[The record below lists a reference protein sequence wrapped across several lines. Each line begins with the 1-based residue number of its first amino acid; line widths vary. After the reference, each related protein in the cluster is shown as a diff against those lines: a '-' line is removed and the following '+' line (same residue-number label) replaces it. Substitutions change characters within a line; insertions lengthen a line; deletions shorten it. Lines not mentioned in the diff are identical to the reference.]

1 VIPADEW
8 LDRIRQAGAAQKKDL
23 IENAPT
29 GAAAAIQSRLT
40 AALYVDLSAARDLA
54 KTAWDLAR
62 ARPHDQLA
70 RAYALRGSAHIAY
83 VEGSYAHA
91 AESYE
96 EAARSFAALG
106 EDLEAARTESSGL
119 QSLILTSQYDRAH
132 QWAAHAE
139 AVFLKHG
146 DVSRLARLDSNT
158 GNIYFRQDRARD
170 AVARYRRALDGFRTS
185 GDAKDI
191 AAVLSNLAVAHT
203 NLGEFREAL
212 AAYGEAREHCRRHG
226 LERLGAQADY
236 NIAYLY
242 FLRGDYAEARR
253 LYQISRRHC
262 QQTGDAYHLA
272 LCDLDEAEMSLELN
286 LTHEGESLARSAAA
300 RFDQLGMRYERAKA
314 LVSLAVAGSQK
325 GELSS
330 ADRILKHAREL
341 FVLEN
346 NQVWPALID
355 LLRAVLAFRGG
366 RYPAASS
373 LSSAAWKTLAGT
385 QMPGRAAHCQI
396 LRGRLWLREGQVDRA
411 RATSRDALQRL
422 GGDAPPS
429 LRFHAKLLEGEAE
442 EAQGRWSEAL
452 ACFEAARREVE
463 DLRGRLDTE
472 DLRISILKDK
482 LAVYEGLVS
491 LHLEAPALAAKSGSV
506 EQALLYVQQAK
517 SRSLADRLLHIGAP
531 AGERSAGGPGGQ
543 KIETLRQDLTWCY
556 RQIELALLMERA
568 GNPLAPVAALRSK
581 ARAIEAELL
590 RLHSAAETARRTTAG
605 DGLLQ
610 PAQSAGELSAA
621 IPSGGVLLEYFECR
635 GRLYLFLVSRKEIR
649 LQPLGPIAPVRQ
661 SMKLL
666 QFQLGKHRI
675 HPGPAGMDAGLA
687 ATRHHLASLHASLLG
702 PVSDYLRQFD
712 HWIIAPHR
720 HLHGIPFAALEKD
733 GVCLQDRVDLL
744 HTPSASVFAACR
756 KRPPVSAEAS
766 SWVIAVPDE
775 HNPDIEREA
784 ALVCAAIPGANAI
797 IGTAATLSAFQSAAS
812 RCSILHLAA
821 HGVFRRDNP
830 MFSSIQLADGPL
842 SLLDLSHTRLE
853 AGLVTLSACN
863 TGSAVSVGGDELLGL
878 MRGFL
883 AAGARNLLVSLWE
896 VDDESTTRLMA
907 EFYRHLIGHKRHP
920 ALALRKAAAE
930 IRREQPHPYFWAP
943 FILVGS

>member
-1 VIPADEW
+1 MTPDKW
-8 LDRIRQAGAAQKKDL
+8 LDQVQQAGAAQKHDL
-23 IENAPT
+23 LEHAPP
-29 GAAAAIQSRLT
+29 GAAAAIQARLT
-40 AALYVDLSAARDLA
+40 AALYVDLKSARALA
-54 KTAWDLAR
+54 KLAWDFA
-62 ARPHDQLA
+62 AAQPHDELA

-83 VEGSYAHA
+83 VEGFHEQA

-96 EAARSFAALG
+96 LAARAFTALG
-106 EDLEAARTESSGL
+106 EEVEAARTQSSGL

-132 QWAAHAE
+132 AWAAQAE
-139 AVFLKHG
+139 AIFLKHG
-146 DVSRLARLDSNT
+146 DILRLARLDSNT

-170 AVARYRRALDGFRTS
+170 AVARYRRALDGFRS
-185 GDAKDI
+185 AGDPKDI

-203 NLGEFREAL
+203 NLGAFREAL
-212 AAYGEAREHCRRHG
+212 AAYDEAREHCRRHG
-226 LERLGAQADY
+226 LARLAAQADY

-242 FLRGDYAEARR
+242 FLRGEYAEARR

-262 QQTGDAYHLA
+262 KQAGDAYHLA

-286 LTHEGESLARSAAA
+286 LTHEGESLARRAAA
-300 RFDQLGMRYERAKA
+300 RFDELGMRYERAKA

-355 LLRAVLAFRGG
+355 LLRAVLAFHGA
-366 RYPAASS
+366 RYAAASS

-396 LRGRLWLREGQVDRA
+396 LRGRLWLREGQFDRA

-442 EAQGRWSEAL
+442 EAQGRWPEAL
-452 ACFEAARREVE
+452 ACYEAARREVE

-491 LHLEAPALAAKSGSV
+491 LHLEAPSLASKSGKV

-517 SRSLADRLLHIGAP
+517 SRSLADRLLHIGGQP
-531 AGERSAGGPGGQ
+531 DDHGGASP

-568 GNPLAPVAALRSK
+568 GNPLAPVAELR
-581 ARAIEAELL
+581 ARARTIEAELL
-590 RLHSAAETARRTTAG
+590 QLHSAAQQARRTAG

-610 PAQSAGELSAA
+610 PAGSAAELSAA
-621 IPSGGVLLEYFECR
+621 IPQGAVLLEYFECR
-635 GRLYLFLVSRKEIR
+635 GRLYLFLVSRKEIKV
-649 LQPLGPIAPVRQ
+649 QPLGPIAPARQ

-666 QFQLGKHRI
+666 QFQLGKYRTN
-675 HPGPAGMDAGLA
+675 PGPAGMDAGLA
-687 ATRHHLASLHASLLG
+687 ATRHHLTSLQSSLLG
-702 PVSDYLRQFD
+702 PACDYLQKFD
-712 HWIIAPHR
+712 RWIIAPHR

-733 GVCLQDRVDLL
+733 GACLQDRIDLL

-756 KRPPVSAEAS
+756 KRAPIPAAAP

-784 ALVCAAIPGANAI
+784 ALVRAAVPDARAI
-797 IGTAATLSAFQSAAS
+797 VGSGATLAAFQNAAS

-896 VDDESTTRLMA
+896 VDDNSTARLMA
-907 EFYRHLIGHKRHP
+907 GFYHHLIDNKTHP
-920 ALALRKAAAE
+920 ALALGKAAAE

>member
-1 VIPADEW
+1 MTPDQW
-8 LDRIRQAGAAQKKDL
+8 LDQVQQAGAAQKNGLLDH
-23 IENAPT
+23 PPP
-29 GAAAAIQSRLT
+29 GAAATIQTRLT
-40 AALYVDLSAARDLA
+40 AALYVDLKSARALA
-54 KTAWDLAR
+54 KLAWDLA
-62 ARPHDQLA
+62 AAQPHDELA
-70 RAYALRGSAHIAY
+70 HAYALRGSAHIAY
-83 VEGSYAHA
+83 VEGFYAQA

-96 EAARSFAALG
+96 QASRAFTALG
-106 EDLEAARTESSGL
+106 EDVEAARTQSSGL

-132 QWAAHAE
+132 EWAAQAE
-139 AVFLKHG
+139 AVFLKYG
-146 DVSRLARLDSNT
+146 DVLRLARLDSNT
-158 GNIYFRQDRARD
+158 GNICFRQDRARD
-170 AVARYRRALDGFRTS
+170 AVARYRRALDGFRS
-185 GDAKDI
+185 AGDPKDI

-212 AAYGEAREHCRRHG
+212 AAYDEAREHCRRHG
-226 LERLGAQADY
+226 LARLAAQADY

-253 LYQISRRHC
+253 LYQISRRLC
-262 QQTGDAYHLA
+262 EQAGDAYHLA

-286 LTHEGESLARSAAA
+286 LTHEGESLARRAAA
-300 RFDQLGMRYERAKA
+300 RFDDLGMRYERAKA

-325 GELSS
+325 GEHSS

-355 LLRAVLAFRGG
+355 LLRAVLAFHGA
-366 RYPAASS
+366 RYAAASS

-422 GGDAPPS
+422 GDDAPPS

-442 EAQGRWSEAL
+442 EAQGRWGEAL
-452 ACFEAARREVE
+452 ACYEAARREVE

-491 LHLEAPALAAKSGSV
+491 LHLETPALASRAGSV

-517 SRSLADRLLHIGAP
+517 SRSLADRLLHIGVPPTGATSGSNGASP
-531 AGERSAGGPGGQ
+531 

-568 GNPLAPVAALRSK
+568 GNPLAPVAELRAK
-581 ARAIEAELL
+581 ARTIEAELL
-590 RLHSAAETARRTTAG
+590 QLHSAGQQARRTAG

-610 PAQSAGELSAA
+610 PAGSAGELSAA
-621 IPSGGVLLEYFECR
+621 IPQGAVLLEYFECR
-635 GRLYLFLVSRKEIR
+635 GRLYLFLVSRKEIKV
-649 LQPLGPIAPVRQ
+649 QPLGPIAPVRQ

-666 QFQLGKHRI
+666 QFQLGKYRTN
-675 HPGPAGMDAGLA
+675 PGPAGMDAGLA
-687 ATRHHLASLHASLLG
+687 ATRHHLTSLQAGLLS
-702 PVSDYLRQFD
+702 PARDYLQKFD
-712 HWIIAPHR
+712 RWIIAPHR
-720 HLHGIPFAALEKD
+720 QLHGVPFAALEND
-733 GVCLQDRVDLL
+733 GTCLQDRIDLL

-756 KRPPVSAEAS
+756 KRAPIPAAAP

-775 HNPDIEREA
+775 HNPDIAREA
-784 ALVCAAIPGANAI
+784 ALVRAAVPDARAI
-797 IGTAATLSAFQSAAS
+797 VGSGATLEAFQAAAS

-896 VDDESTTRLMA
+896 VDDKSTTRLMA
-907 EFYRHLIGHKRHP
+907 GFYHHLIQNKTHP
-920 ALALRKAAAE
+920 ALALRKAAAD